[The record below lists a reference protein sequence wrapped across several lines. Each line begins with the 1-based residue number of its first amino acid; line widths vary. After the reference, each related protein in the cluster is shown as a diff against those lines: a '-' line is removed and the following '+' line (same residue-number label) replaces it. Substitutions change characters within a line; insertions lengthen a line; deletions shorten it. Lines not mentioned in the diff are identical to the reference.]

1 MNRDFVLYEKK
12 EGIAKI
18 TVNRPEVLNAITRQV
33 YAEIDD
39 AFTEA
44 EKDNEVRVIVVAGA
58 GRHFGAGHDMGSKQ
72 AQVEEERNPRDKT
85 PLGFLKAMETGI
97 YSYPRDHW
105 RNIPKPTIAMVQGW
119 CIMASW
125 MLAAAC
131 DLIIAADD
139 ARFQEK
145 TTRSWGGASIEY
157 PAYYIELGPRKAKE
171 LVWLA
176 DYIDA
181 QEALRLGIVNRVV
194 PRERLEEE
202 TMKVAGKIAL
212 LDPWGLMASK
222 MSINQAADIM
232 GQSAAIKASC
242 NFWVLSRTGRDPKA
256 WAAQYNVDWVKARDD
271 QFKD

>member
-12 EGIAKI
+12 EAIARI

-33 YAEIDD
+33 YEEIDD

-44 EKDNEVRVIVVAGA
+44 EKDNDIRVIVVAGA
-58 GRHFGAGHDMGSKQ
+58 GKHFGAGHDLGSEQ
-72 AQVEEERNPRDKT
+72 ARLEEEKNPRDKT
-85 PLGFLKAMETGI
+85 PLGFLRDMENGV

-139 ARFQEK
+139 AMFQEK
-145 TTRSWGGASIEY
+145 TTTSWGGATIEY

-171 LVWLA
+171 LIWLT

-181 QEALRLGIVNRVV
+181 KEALRLNIVNRVV
-194 PRERLEEE
+194 PREHLEAE
-202 TMKVAGKIAL
+202 TMKVAEKIAL

-232 GQSAAIKASC
+232 GQAAAIKASC
-242 NFWVLSRTGRDPKA
+242 NFWILSRSRRDPKI
-256 WAAQYNVDWVKARDD
+256 WAEQYNIDYVKSRDAKL
-271 QFKD
+271 KD